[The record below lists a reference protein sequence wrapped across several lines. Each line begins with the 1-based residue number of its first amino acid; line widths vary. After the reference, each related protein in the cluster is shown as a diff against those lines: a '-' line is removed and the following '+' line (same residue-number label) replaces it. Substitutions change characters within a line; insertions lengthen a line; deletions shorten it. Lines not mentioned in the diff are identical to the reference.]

1 LKEIATISWER
12 FKIITGIIGDVQGRL
27 IAILFYFT
35 ILVPFGIAS
44 RLLSD
49 PLNIKRTASSTAW
62 LERHPASRE
71 IEAAQR
77 QG

>member
-1 LKEIATISWER
+1 MREIATIAWER
-12 FKIITGIIGDVQGRL
+12 FKIITAIIGDVQGRL
-27 IAILFYFT
+27 IAILFYYT

-44 RLLSD
+44 RLFSD
-49 PLNIKRTASSTAW
+49 PLNIRRDGSATAW
-62 LERHPASRE
+62 LERPPIPTE